1 MKNIILILVLSIG
14 FNWNSFSQSVTIGK
28 QIWMANNLDVS
39 TFRNGDKIPEAKT
52 EEEWTQAGEEGKPI
66 WSNYPH
72 DSTDSEDHGKLYN
85 WYAVNDPRGLAP
97 TGWKIPSENDWN
109 SLVLFLGG
117 DNLAGIKM
125 KSKNGWYD
133 SGNGTN
139 ESGFDGLP
147 SGYRSDNYEGGIGA
161 FYSGGEIGGWWCS
174 TIVEINDFAEAQYL
188 QLYYGSKE
196 AGLNICF
203 KADGYSVRCLK
214 E

>member
-1 MKNIILILVLSIG
+1 
-14 FNWNSFSQSVTIGK
+14 
-28 QIWMANNLDVS
+28 
-39 TFRNGDKIPEAKT
+39 
-52 EEEWTQAGEEGKPI
+52 
-66 WSNYPH
+66 
-72 DSTDSEDHGKLYN
+72 
-85 WYAVNDPRGLAP
+85 
-97 TGWKIPSENDWN
+97 
-109 SLVLFLGG
+109 
-117 DNLAGIKM
+117 M
-125 KSKNGWYD
+125 KSKKGWFE

-161 FYSGGEIGGWWCS
+161 FYSGGEAGGWWCS
-174 TIVEINDFAEAQYL
+174 TIVEINDFAEAQYF